1 MRADEARTQLNP
13 CRAHFQIACN
23 RATTGNSARYKN
35 RQLIAKLGQ
44 DFLRQNRCRHR
55 ADMPA
60 RFTALN
66 DQSINAGA
74 REFLGERQS
83 RGEANDLCT
92 KCLDRFNAAL
102 GWKSTRNDNMADVIF
117 CADVDQFHDLRMH
130 GD

>member
-1 MRADEARTQLNP
+1 
-13 CRAHFQIACN
+13 
-23 RATTGNSARYKN
+23 
-35 RQLIAKLGQ
+35 
-44 DFLRQNRCRHR
+44 
-55 ADMPA
+55 MPA